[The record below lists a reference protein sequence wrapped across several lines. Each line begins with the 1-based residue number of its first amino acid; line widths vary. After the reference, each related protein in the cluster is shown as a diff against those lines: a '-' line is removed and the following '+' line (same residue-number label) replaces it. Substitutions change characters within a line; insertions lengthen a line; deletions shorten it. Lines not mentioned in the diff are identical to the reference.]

1 MKIDLTGSAQVQEL
15 QSLRGTLFGT
25 GFERSGV
32 CILLFVG
39 LRKHTNLIQQ
49 CQLFQ
54 VDTKLNKIN
63 TEWTKLDPKGRPS
76 MQCL

>member
-39 LRKHTNLIQQ
+39 LRKHTSLI
-49 CQLFQ
+49 
-54 VDTKLNKIN
+54 
-63 TEWTKLDPKGRPS
+63 
-76 MQCL
+76 